1 MVQPLDFTLGTVVGV
16 IIGVISSFVANYLT
30 DTLRERKRRE
40 RLVRAFIRELTMI
53 RDDIKLGTPQKS
65 VIVGT
70 PVFSKLITELPLLK
84 ELTAEQLLNTYS
96 DIKYYL
102 RPNGNMN
109 LNDKKELEETIKT
122 SISFLRKEIEH

>member
-53 RDDIKLGTPQKS
+53 RDDIKFGTPQKS

>member
-30 DTLRERKRRE
+30 DTLRERKRHE

-109 LNDKKELEETIKT
+109 LNDKKELEETIET